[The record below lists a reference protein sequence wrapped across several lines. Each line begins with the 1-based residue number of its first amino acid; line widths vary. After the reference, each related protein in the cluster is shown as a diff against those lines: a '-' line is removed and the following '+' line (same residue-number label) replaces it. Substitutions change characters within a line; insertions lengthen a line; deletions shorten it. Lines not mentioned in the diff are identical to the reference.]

1 MMELVKQG
9 LYNSYYILHN
19 SWLKENTEY
28 EEEKNELSL
37 SIYINM
43 SNRTRVEEG
52 I

>member
-1 MMELVKQG
+1 MELVKQG

-28 EEEKNELSL
+28 EEKNELSL